1 MREEGSGR
9 SSLQGILA
17 PSGQTHSNPVNKMHV
32 DILFIKT
39 IHISYKSDIFRGKA
53 SSYAGVMVYSHDG
66 KSRWETANGT
76 RCERGYLV
84 IMETESE
91 NIKMLCQRTENQ
103 GEINYALYQS
113 AFGEQCVEENLDA
126 EGFFVIKWC
135 L

>member
-1 MREEGSGR
+1 MEGRLRDNTVWSACGKRGLVGHHSKVFWRQAVKPIQTQSIKCILIFPSPKR
-9 SSLQGILA
+9 STY
-17 PSGQTHSNPVNKMHV
+17 PT
-32 DILFIKT
+32 
-39 IHISYKSDIFRGKA
+39 
-53 SSYAGVMVYSHDG
+53 SHL
-66 KSRWETANGT
+66 SRWETANGT

-103 GEINYALYQS
+103 GEMNYALYQS